1 MAAGG
6 RGVATASSPS
16 AVSQLGFSWV
26 TPLISLG
33 ARRQLQHGDLLAL
46 PPELQTEH
54 CRKLMWHQ
62 WHLACLCLLV
72 LSFLI
77 IFLSPIL
84 IFSCCGSQ

>member
-1 MAAGG
+1 M
-6 RGVATASSPS
+6 TTTSSPS

-62 WHLACLCLLV
+62 WHLACLHLLTV
-72 LSFLI
+72 QMLA
-77 IFLSPIL
+77 PIL
-84 IFSCCGSQ
+84 SIVLAFSSRAC